1 MELMPDRY
9 MEKLTLNTLKFMQ
22 VFFSVF
28 YRRPK
33 KYLKFL
39 VVQILKKYLYLLV
52 TKYLKRKTANFQTL

>member
-1 MELMPDRY
+1 MPDRY

-22 VFFSVF
+22 VLFSVF

-39 VVQILKKYLYLLV
+39 VVQILKNIYIY
-52 TKYLKRKTANFQTL
+52 

>member
-9 MEKLTLNTLKFMQ
+9 MEKLILNTLKFMQ
-22 VFFSVF
+22 VLFSVF

-52 TKYLKRKTANFQTL
+52 TKYLKRKTANFQNL